1 MNGHIWLKWRDV
13 KITILLSS
21 TVPRAHKTCNPQTI
35 HRRQMPCYPHLIM
48 YLAVLS
54 LYSLLLL
61 VILLGVFFMRLCVFF
76 AFVQSCEERNF
87 YSNGTWLGGFL
98 KQLAMNGLSKL
109 KHGAINVELIF
120 TNPHL
125 PSHYILDLQR
135 GGCDMHLQQIMPSG
149 NQFVFNRRL
158 NQHSSIFRSFYCL
171 FDVSA

>member
-1 MNGHIWLKWRDV
+1 M

-61 VILLGVFFMRLCVFF
+61 VILLGVLFMRLCVFF

-87 YSNGTWLGGFL
+87 YSNGTSLGGFL

-109 KHGAINVELIF
+109 KHGAINMLNLF
-120 TNPHL
+120 LQTLTCPHTTFWTYKGEDVICI
-125 PSHYILDLQR
+125 S
-135 GGCDMHLQQIMPSG
+135 
-149 NQFVFNRRL
+149 NR
-158 NQHSSIFRSFYCL
+158 
-171 FDVSA
+171 

>member
-1 MNGHIWLKWRDV
+1 MKRRKNYYYLAAPSRVLTRRAIRKQFTDGRCLV
-13 KITILLSS
+13 ILTL
-21 TVPRAHKTCNPQTI
+21 
-35 HRRQMPCYPHLIM
+35 L

-61 VILLGVFFMRLCVFF
+61 VILLGEFFMRLCVFF
-76 AFVQSCEERNF
+76 AFVQSCQERNF
-87 YSNGTWLGGFL
+87 YSNGTSLGGYL

-109 KHGAINVELIF
+109 KYGAINVELIF